1 MMQDAPPGRFARSSL
16 GEQVIDHLTE
26 MITSGTW
33 PAGTYIPTESEL
45 AQELGVSRTVVRECV
60 RVLASRGMLSVRQ
73 GRGTTVAPA
82 SRWNIAEPLALLV
95 KADRTDLLR
104 WLEVRTILEVES
116 AALAAQRLT
125 PDDAAALREALERV
139 LASADA
145 DTYREADIHLHLTIA
160 RATQNPA
167 LLRLLHPLVQPL
179 REQLQSTAIVA
190 ENRRDATLE
199 HEAIV
204 SCILAQD
211 APGARLAMRKHLD
224 RVADEIAQVMR
235 QESW

>member
-1 MMQDAPPGRFARSSL
+1 
-16 GEQVIDHLTE
+16 
-26 MITSGTW
+26 
-33 PAGTYIPTESEL
+33 
-45 AQELGVSRTVVRECV
+45 
-60 RVLASRGMLSVRQ
+60 MLSVRQ